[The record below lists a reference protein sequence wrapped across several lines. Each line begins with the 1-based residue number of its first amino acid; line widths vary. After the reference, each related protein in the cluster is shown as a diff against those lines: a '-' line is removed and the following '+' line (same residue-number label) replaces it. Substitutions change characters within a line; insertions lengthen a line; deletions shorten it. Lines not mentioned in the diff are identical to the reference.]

1 MRQLLD
7 EIRMLTA
14 AFPDL
19 HDSFDDDELPIMF
32 RIRRDAAAAQPLKRE
47 RRQAAKRPNR
57 TKLAKPRR
65 GRVKT

>member
-7 EIRMLTA
+7 EIKMLTA

-32 RIRRDAAAAQPLKRE
+32 LIRRDAGAAQPLTPQ
-47 RRQAAKRPNR
+47 RRRAAKRPNR
-57 TKLAKPRR
+57 TKLAKPKR
-65 GRVKT
+65 GPVKT